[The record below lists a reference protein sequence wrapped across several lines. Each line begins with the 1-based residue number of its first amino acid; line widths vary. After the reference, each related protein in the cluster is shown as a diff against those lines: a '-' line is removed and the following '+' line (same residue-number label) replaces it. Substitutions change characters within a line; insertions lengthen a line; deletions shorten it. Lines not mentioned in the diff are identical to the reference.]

1 MGMATPVAAQ
11 TPIRTAPTGMP
22 PNRWKCGREMRCA
35 TYAVMALERVASTI
49 VSTADTVI
57 PSFPETYPR
66 PAGVQT
72 TSDGQI
78 GRGGVQAHGGAL
90 SGSRVRKRADRR
102 RTPAAWCGA
111 IRVHMGR
118 VACDIVT
125 LAVPNGW
132 SAKLATECGG

>member
-35 TYAVMALERVASTI
+35 TYAAMALERVASTI
-49 VSTADTVI
+49 VSTADTPI

-78 GRGGVQAHGGAL
+78 GRGGAQAHGGAHREAGRARAPSEDAL
-90 SGSRVRKRADRR
+90 RLLGVRRSKF
-102 RTPAAWCGA
+102 T
-111 IRVHMGR
+111 
-118 VACDIVT
+118 
-125 LAVPNGW
+125 
-132 SAKLATECGG
+132 